1 MKEFSMI
8 GKDVPRLDALEKV
21 TGKAKYS
28 VDLNL
33 PGMLH
38 AKVLR
43 SPYPHAR
50 IIHIDTVQAEK
61 ATGVKAVITGKDV
74 PEEMIGYIRDRH
86 ILARDKVRFL
96 GEAVAAVAA
105 DKVEAAEEALALIKV
120 EYEEFPGV
128 FDAEEAMKPNPS
140 VVIHPDLY
148 TYPRAPYPYPLYR
161 FEPDLPN
168 VYIHRQLLQGD
179 PERAFREA
187 DMVIENK
194 FFMPPAQHA
203 CIELHN
209 AIAKPEP
216 DGGLTIW
223 VSTHQIY
230 AFKLNLCISEMFELS
245 Q

>member
-1 MKEFSMI
+1 MKESSMI
-8 GKDVPRLDALEKV
+8 GKNVPRLDALEKV

-50 IIHIDTVQAEK
+50 IIHIDTTEAEK
-61 ATGVKAVITGKDV
+61 ATGVKAVITGRDV
-74 PEEMIGYIRDRH
+74 SEEKIGFIRDRY
-86 ILARDKVRFL
+86 ILARDRVRFL

-105 DKVEAAEEALALIKV
+105 DKVEAAEEALELIKV
-120 EYEEFPGV
+120 EYEELPGV

-148 TYPRAPYPYPLYR
+148 TYPLAPNPTPLYR

-168 VYIHRQLLQGD
+168 VYIHRQVLQGD

-187 DMVIENK
+187 DMVIEN
-194 FFMPPAQHA
+194 
-203 CIELHN
+203 
-209 AIAKPEP
+209 
-216 DGGLTIW
+216 
-223 VSTHQIY
+223 
-230 AFKLNLCISEMFELS
+230 
-245 Q
+245 